1 MTLVELIQLLYSSE
15 SNKVHALKC
24 TQSIQIKSSALK
36 DISTA
41 HVKDCKG
48 RICKILS
55 DLFVNAPQR

>member
-1 MTLVELIQLLYSSE
+1 MTLMELILLYSSE

-36 DISTA
+36 DISTT

-48 RICKILS
+48 GICKILS